1 MKITFHQLSVLM
13 FHVQLMSHDFLLLT
27 ANAFV
32 LMVWFRVEGFHF
44 SIHIQADVLIHILTL
59 CAVNQP

>member
-1 MKITFHQLSVLM
+1 M

-32 LMVWFRVEGFHF
+32 LMVWFRLEGFHF